1 MPVFQSLEH
10 VSFHVNVT
18 IEIHLM
24 KCLQGYFVLP
34 TVFGAVAF
42 AVELEVVLHA
52 ISGVADLCV
61 LPSDRLETM
70 YQKEARMGIV
80 VKIA

>member
-52 ISGVADLCV
+52 ISGVADLCI
-61 LPSDRLETM
+61 LPR
-70 YQKEARMGIV
+70 
-80 VKIA
+80 